1 MAFSGMIP
9 CSPTSCPSGRVPEEE
24 SVLWWALVQ
33 PAVEQSVRN
42 AVGQALQQ
50 ELRGSMQVQKEFLQY
65 ELGLHRKILESLL
78 LLRADGSTSCT
89 DIRPENIWTML
100 PVQEEHLSLAISG
113 ELHDHPQ
120 EWEAPEKAT
129 GSQDRVTS
137 REGEN
142 QAPPQACGSEDRGN
156 DNGQQEDVHGC
167 ADDHKHSGHVAFKDR
182 GNSMRRSKTNA
193 DVTYEIWKE
202 DVTHGQD
209 VSPLHLRTLYVLD
222 WWVNLEEPTR
232 TGWLAAIVS
241 SGRFESLTILV
252 IVLNAFFMA
261 YVANYDI
268 SHINHEPTEFITSAE
283 RFFTIFFLVE
293 LILKLCVHRRYFFVN
308 ENMKWNIFDF
318 FLVGLA
324 VYDQLVTLI
333 AHSGG
338 GPNMTFMRTLRML
351 KMAKMLRMARVLKAF
366 KDLRMSFVD
375 VADAQVVH
383 VQDGENSDISKDVEF
398 WHVVGML
405 QLLYEAN
412 QLPANECRF
421 GEVAPRGPRIPH
433 SRFSLGGIDKCDA
446 LAELERWRN
455 ANSLAVKL
463 NVGEA
468 VRESEQLK
476 VDEGFATFL
485 SHSNLV
491 PVSFRQ
497 RCLQQDVRDSAP
509 SKKGWRDR
517 KIEVHREPK
526 QLLPDV
532 VKELGRQEQEKL
544 LPRPLAVKFDGEL
557 GEGPGVNREFLRL
570 AVQGILD
577 GARASDEPLATLQ
590 DLEGLEQKE
599 AALIWE
605 YDSQLRTYWLQSS
618 HAPPPESWSH
628 KSLRTLGALLGHAIL
643 SGTLLP
649 PVFPQVMYCLLL
661 KDLGSPRSAR
671 PLTLG
676 DLATVSPAMA
686 KSLEKLLEYEG
697 EDVGELF
704 CLDWPRG
711 NELTPMNRAEH
722 VDAYVQWFFL
732 ERYAAQLQPLYK
744 GFQAVV
750 GLSPLLQNLVDSIQL
765 EQILCGAELPIDVE
779 AIRTG
784 ATEEGWK
791 KDDKAYLESF
801 WQVLLDLSD
810 TERRSF
816 LVFVSG
822 CCRTP
827 PRGWQDFALRI
838 QRNGSG
844 DDRLPTAYT
853 CFNLLLLP
861 KYTSVE
867 VLRSRIRAAIKETE
881 GFGLS

>member
-366 KDLRMSFVD
+366 KDLRMMIVCIAGSLMSLFWSFVMLALILYMFALFFVQGFTGLLTTELLESTVTDDIGVAFGSVESAMLSLFKCVTGGDDWGAYHTLIEMAGPIYSVGFVFFVGFFNFAVFNILTGMFVEQAMKCAEPDSEELIFEQRKEEIAQKGTITELCREIDADGSGTINLEEFGAYMQTAKGRHLLKLQGLD
-375 VADAQVVH
+375 VDDAETFFHLLTHASQCPEVEIGLFTDCAMKMRGLAKAMDLQVLFYQV
-383 VQDGENSDISKDVEF
+383 K
-398 WHVVGML
+398 M
-405 QLLYEAN
+405 
-412 QLPANECRF
+412 
-421 GEVAPRGPRIPH
+421 
-433 SRFSLGGIDKCDA
+433 
-446 LAELERWRN
+446 LERKQEALGNDVTRQLQ
-455 ANSLAVKL
+455 SLQSTL
-463 NVGEA
+463 
-468 VRESEQLK
+468 
-476 VDEGFATFL
+476 D
-485 SHSNLV
+485 
-491 PVSFRQ
+491 
-497 RCLQQDVRDSAP
+497 
-509 SKKGWRDR
+509 KKY
-517 KIEVHREPK
+517 
-526 QLLPDV
+526 
-532 VKELGRQEQEKL
+532 GRQ
-544 LPRPLAVKFDGEL
+544 
-557 GEGPGVNREFLRL
+557 
-570 AVQGILD
+570 
-577 GARASDEPLATLQ
+577 
-590 DLEGLEQKE
+590 
-599 AALIWE
+599 
-605 YDSQLRTYWLQSS
+605 
-618 HAPPPESWSH
+618 
-628 KSLRTLGALLGHAIL
+628 
-643 SGTLLP
+643 
-649 PVFPQVMYCLLL
+649 
-661 KDLGSPRSAR
+661 
-671 PLTLG
+671 
-676 DLATVSPAMA
+676 VS
-686 KSLEKLLEYEG
+686 
-697 EDVGELF
+697 
-704 CLDWPRG
+704 R
-711 NELTPMNRAEH
+711 
-722 VDAYVQWFFL
+722 
-732 ERYAAQLQPLYK
+732 
-744 GFQAVV
+744 
-750 GLSPLLQNLVDSIQL
+750 
-765 EQILCGAELPIDVE
+765 
-779 AIRTG
+779 
-784 ATEEGWK
+784 
-791 KDDKAYLESF
+791 
-801 WQVLLDLSD
+801 
-810 TERRSF
+810 
-816 LVFVSG
+816 
-822 CCRTP
+822 
-827 PRGWQDFALRI
+827 
-838 QRNGSG
+838 
-844 DDRLPTAYT
+844 
-853 CFNLLLLP
+853 
-861 KYTSVE
+861 
-867 VLRSRIRAAIKETE
+867 
-881 GFGLS
+881 